1 MKLLPCIFLILL
13 VLKLAGIGVVA
24 TWSWWWVTMPL
35 WIGVAT
41 LAGLFLFG
49 GGLAIVGAAVV
60 TFWPRKRRR

>member
-13 VLKLAGIGVVA
+13 ALKLAGIGVVA
-24 TWSWWWVTMPL
+24 TWSWWLVTMPL

-41 LAGLFLFG
+41 LAGLILFG
-49 GGLAIVGAAVV
+49 GGLAIVGAAVA